1 MTAEIRIGLVTIGL
15 GTLVLAGACTGAIQ
29 DQAFVL
35 YWEASRACEEK
46 YRNLRVEQIDSNG
59 DLTLSADLDVPAN
72 LGAFR
77 QCYRDGI
84 GDAILRRQERGES
97 IPDGLNREP
106 AVEME

>member
-1 MTAEIRIGLVTIGL
+1 MTAELRTGLVTIGL
-15 GTLVLAGACTGAIQ
+15 GTLLLAGACTGAMQ
-29 DQAFVL
+29 NQAFGL
-35 YWEASRACEEK
+35 YWEASRACEQK